1 MNVSLISAMFLN
13 KILRSLM
20 LESTLILLYKDLS
33 LQTLLGLHIYLLSV
47 NKLLKGILLNIV
59 YITICTDVLS

>member
-47 NKLLKGILLNIV
+47 NKSLKGILLNIV